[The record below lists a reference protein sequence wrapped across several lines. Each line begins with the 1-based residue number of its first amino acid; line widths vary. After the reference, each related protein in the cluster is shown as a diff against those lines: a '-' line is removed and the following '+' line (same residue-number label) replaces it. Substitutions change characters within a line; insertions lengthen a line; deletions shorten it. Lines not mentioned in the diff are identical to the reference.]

1 MKRVIFI
8 SVLFTLISMCGCKQ
22 ETSKESEVTKEQETS
37 KELNT
42 YQIMDIQFKILDVS
56 SKDSL
61 VEEADKLIPKECYD
75 ERVTLDSDEK
85 SVEYKLNTGYQ
96 INVNKVFDEK
106 LGVVP
111 SISLKTKFDIYDMKD
126 MKTFMDG
133 IMDYLKEKKGLK
145 KEGIVEDIN
154 KPDYKTVAFFWDGG
168 FSLIELKQNGTIG
181 LDLIFTDYYDMNKQN
196 KK

>member
-96 INVNKVFDEK
+96 INVNEVFDEK

-126 MKTFMDG
+126 TKTFIDG
-133 IMDYLKEKKGLK
+133 ILDYLKEKKRLK
-145 KEGIVEDIN
+145 KEGISEVVD
-154 KPDYKTVAFFWDGG
+154 KPDYKLIALIWDGG
-168 FSLIELKQNGTIG
+168 FSSIEMKQNGAIG
-181 LDLIFTDYYDMNKQN
+181 FDIIFINYYDMNKQN

>member
-96 INVNKVFDEK
+96 INVNEVFDEK

-133 IMDYLKEKKGLK
+133 IMNYLKEKKGLK

-181 LDLIFTDYYDMNKQN
+181 LDLIFTNYYDMNKQ
-196 KK
+196 KKK

>member
-1 MKRVIFI
+1 
-8 SVLFTLISMCGCKQ
+8 MCGCKQ

-96 INVNKVFDEK
+96 INVNEVFDEK

-111 SISLKTKFDIYDMKD
+111 YTSLEAKFDIYDMED
-126 MKTFMDG
+126 TKTFIDG
-133 IMDYLKEKKGLK
+133 ILDYLKEKKRLK
-145 KEGIVEDIN
+145 KEGISEVVD
-154 KPDYKTVAFFWDGG
+154 KPDYKLIALIWDGG
-168 FSLIELKQNGTIG
+168 FSSIEMKQNGAIG
-181 LDLIFTDYYDMNKQN
+181 FDIIFINYYDMNKQN

>member
-96 INVNKVFDEK
+96 INVNEVFDEK

-111 SISLKTKFDIYDMKD
+111 SISLKTKFDIYNMKD

-181 LDLIFTDYYDMNKQN
+181 LDLIFTNYYDMNKQ
-196 KK
+196 KKK

>member
-96 INVNKVFDEK
+96 INVNEVFDEK

-181 LDLIFTDYYDMNKQN
+181 LDLIFTNYYDMNKQE

>member
-22 ETSKESEVTKEQETS
+22 EASKESEITKEQETS
-37 KELNT
+37 KELNI
-42 YQIMDIQFKILDVS
+42 YQIMDIQFKILDAS
-56 SKDSL
+56 SKDFL

-75 ERVTLDSDEK
+75 ERVILDSDEK

-96 INVNKVFDEK
+96 INVNEVFEEK

-111 SISLKTKFDIYDMKD
+111 SISLETKFDIYDMKD

-133 IMDYLKEKKGLK
+133 ILDYLKEKKGLK
-145 KEGIVEDIN
+145 KEGMVEDID
-154 KPDYKTVAFFWDGG
+154 KPDYKTVAFFWDDG
-168 FSLIELKQNGTIG
+168 FSLIELKQNGKIG
-181 LDLIFTDYYDMNKQN
+181 LDLILTNYYDMNKQ

>member
-96 INVNKVFDEK
+96 INVNEVFDEK

-168 FSLIELKQNGTIG
+168 FSLIELKQIGTIG
-181 LDLIFTDYYDMNKQN
+181 LDLIFTNYYDMNKQ
-196 KK
+196 KKK

>member
-61 VEEADKLIPKECYD
+61 VEEVDKLIPKECYD

-96 INVNKVFDEK
+96 INVNEVFDEK

-154 KPDYKTVAFFWDGG
+154 KPDYKTVAFF
-168 FSLIELKQNGTIG
+168 
-181 LDLIFTDYYDMNKQN
+181 
-196 KK
+196 

>member
-8 SVLFTLISMCGCKQ
+8 SILLTLISMCGCKQ

-96 INVNKVFDEK
+96 INVNEVFDEK

-181 LDLIFTDYYDMNKQN
+181 LDLIFTNYYDMNKQ
-196 KK
+196 KKK

>member
-61 VEEADKLIPKECYD
+61 VEEADKLIPKECYN

-96 INVNKVFDEK
+96 INVNEVFDEK

-181 LDLIFTDYYDMNKQN
+181 LDLIFTNYYDMNKQN

>member
-96 INVNKVFDEK
+96 INVNEVFDEK

-111 SISLKTKFDIYDMKD
+111 YTSLEAKFDIYDMED
-126 MKTFMDG
+126 TKTFIDG
-133 IMDYLKEKKGLK
+133 ILDYLKEKKRLK
-145 KEGIVEDIN
+145 KEGISEVVD
-154 KPDYKTVAFFWDGG
+154 KPDYKLIALIWDGG
-168 FSLIELKQNGTIG
+168 FSSIEMKQNGAIG
-181 LDLIFTDYYDMNKQN
+181 FDIIFINYYDMNKQN

>member
-8 SVLFTLISMCGCKQ
+8 SVLFALISMCGCKQ
-22 ETSKESEVTKEQETS
+22 EASKESEISKEQETP

-42 YQIMDIQFKILDVS
+42 YQLMDIQFKILDAS
-56 SKDSL
+56 SKDFL

-75 ERVTLDSDEK
+75 ERVILDSDEK

-96 INVNKVFDEK
+96 INVNEVFEEK

-133 IMDYLKEKKGLK
+133 ILDYLKEKKGLK
-145 KEGIVEDIN
+145 KEGMVEDID
-154 KPDYKTVAFFWDGG
+154 KPDYKTVAFFWDDG
-168 FSLIELKQNGTIG
+168 FSLIELKQNGKIG
-181 LDLIFTDYYDMNKQN
+181 LDLILTNYYDMNKQ

>member
-96 INVNKVFDEK
+96 INVNEVFDEK

-111 SISLKTKFDIYDMKD
+111 SINLKTKFDIYDMKD

-181 LDLIFTDYYDMNKQN
+181 LDLIFTNYYDMNKQ
-196 KK
+196 KKK

>member
-61 VEEADKLIPKECYD
+61 VEGADKLIPKECYD

-96 INVNKVFDEK
+96 INVNEVFDEK

-111 SISLKTKFDIYDMKD
+111 YTSLEAKFDIYDMED
-126 MKTFMDG
+126 TKTFIDG
-133 IMDYLKEKKGLK
+133 ILDYLKEKKRLK
-145 KEGIVEDIN
+145 KEGLSEVVD
-154 KPDYKTVAFFWDGG
+154 KPDYKLIALIWDGG
-168 FSLIELKQNGTIG
+168 FSSIEMKQNGAIG
-181 LDLIFTDYYDMNKQN
+181 FDIIFINYYDMNKQN

>member
-181 LDLIFTDYYDMNKQN
+181 LDLIFTNYYDMNKQN

>member
-8 SVLFTLISMCGCKQ
+8 SVLFALISMCGCKQ
-22 ETSKESEVTKEQETS
+22 GTSKESEVTKEQETS

-56 SKDSL
+56 SKDFL

-75 ERVTLDSDEK
+75 ERVILDSDEK

-96 INVNKVFDEK
+96 INVNEVFEEK

-145 KEGIVEDIN
+145 KEGIVEVID

-168 FSLIELKQNGTIG
+168 FSLVELKQNGTIG
-181 LDLIFTDYYDMNKQN
+181 LDLIFTNYYDMNKQ

>member
-42 YQIMDIQFKILDVS
+42 YQIMDIQSKILDVS

-96 INVNKVFDEK
+96 INVNEVFDEK

-181 LDLIFTDYYDMNKQN
+181 LDLIFTNYYDMNKQ
-196 KK
+196 KKK

>member
-75 ERVTLDSDEK
+75 ERVALDSDEK

-96 INVNKVFDEK
+96 INVNEVFDEK

-126 MKTFMDG
+126 MKTFMNG

-154 KPDYKTVAFFWDGG
+154 KPDYKTVVFFWDGG

-181 LDLIFTDYYDMNKQN
+181 LDLIFTNYYDMNKQ
-196 KK
+196 KKK

>member
-85 SVEYKLNTGYQ
+85 SVKYKLNTGYQ
-96 INVNKVFDEK
+96 INVNEVFDEK

-111 SISLKTKFDIYDMKD
+111 YTSLEAKFDIYDMED
-126 MKTFMDG
+126 TKTFIDG
-133 IMDYLKEKKGLK
+133 ILDYLKEKKRLK
-145 KEGIVEDIN
+145 KEGISEVVD
-154 KPDYKTVAFFWDGG
+154 KPDYKLIALIWDGG
-168 FSLIELKQNGTIG
+168 FSSIEMKQNGAIG
-181 LDLIFTDYYDMNKQN
+181 FDIIFINYYDMNKQN

>member
-96 INVNKVFDEK
+96 INVNEVFDEK

-181 LDLIFTDYYDMNKQN
+181 LDLIFTNYYDMNKQN